1 MTAVSL
7 SGILVKLE
15 AEVVANRKAK
25 STSRSKIAILNPAR
39 VGWNDLSRILGPARA
54 RPVWQQIREMEN
66 PIRFETK
73 AGQKARSNKGK
84 GQAGKPTKKEVE
96 VMAKRKRRRKK
107 ARRAKA
113 RKVAAAASNK
123 MKMPKTWRKKTSLG
137 MLARGPRGRIA
148 RRSATAWRRGVR
160 AFGQP
165 LSVAA
170 LTAPLT
176 ELTTKEGIIDLASVS
191 AGIAAGMIGPA
202 YLLKTI
208 KVEPT
213 PLTEALAGV
222 GVGLGGSALLSVLGQ
237 PRAARLFAMT
247 ALGTLVA
254 GLMLERLMPGAAGIG
269 QVTTEAERVIRQEI
283 EKALR
288 EEGLGV
294 LTTEEVPLAGLGVL
308 TTEEVPLEG
317 FGDTF
322 EDEPF

>member
-1 MTAVSL
+1 M
-7 SGILVKLE
+7 
-15 AEVVANRKAK
+15 ANRKAK
-25 STSRSKIAILNPAR
+25 SKSRSKIAILNPAR

-73 AGQKARSNKGK
+73 ARQKARSKKGK
-84 GQAGKPTKKEVE
+84 GRFRNPTKKEVE
-96 VMAKRKRRRKK
+96 VMAKRRRRKK

-113 RKVAAAASNK
+113 KSTAAAASNK
-123 MKMPKTWRKKTSLG
+123 MKMPKVWRKKTSLG

-148 RRSATAWRRGVR
+148 RRSKSAWRKGVK

-208 KVEPT
+208 KVTPT

-222 GVGLGGSALLSVLGQ
+222 GVGLGGSAILSVLGQ

-247 ALGTLVA
+247 TLGTLVA
-254 GLMLERLMPGAAGIG
+254 GLILEKLMPGAAGIG
-269 QVTTEAERVIRQEI
+269 QVTSEAERVIRQEI
-283 EKALR
+283 ESALQ

-308 TTEEVPLEG
+308 TTEEVSLEG
-317 FGDTF
+317 FGDSF
-322 EDEPF
+322 DNEPF